1 MRNLKLTFCALLIF
15 HSTSVQSQKP
25 VIEIGETVT
34 LDKKDYAVFS
44 SYSDA
49 AVYMVKV
56 EKEKRDRYAT
66 LYAYSR
72 QDLKQVFS
80 FPVVIPPVDAEAFR
94 IHSLDF
100 YNGKL
105 NLFYSYYNVK
115 DKMNRLLLTTYDQ
128 SGKPIDSGKEI
139 LKSDADK
146 ENKTGYFITQFNK
159 ETGNTVCMH
168 FIDKTVAGE
177 SLVTPDVQIAMI
189 SAAGEI
195 KYQKKLKLS
204 DDDHFELAA
213 ITSDKQG
220 NAYIAIY
227 PYIMQVYK
235 KPNRLFVFD
244 AATQEVT
251 NHDMV
256 KSRITGK
263 EKLVRRGIFSI
274 DKNNNVFYFDQY
286 SPNLNGDAIGIY
298 AAKYSSQTKTL
309 KSSFI
314 AFNEPEPDEAVKKSG
329 NYKLINYNFREIK
342 IFDDNSLCLYLEKAF
357 TLDDGYR
364 NSSNYMQAI
373 INTDLNSLKQQYFG
387 KEVAFFNQEAGFTRT
402 IPINQNGFSC
412 VLFNSDLKENKDGK
426 IITKPTAK
434 KDNLKGCYAVFPKVG
449 EAQIIKLSNELSS
462 QTFLFFADSYI
473 KTDKDEVFSLCEVG
487 GQFKVCKIYL
497 K

>member
-15 HSTSVQSQKP
+15 HATFVQSQKP

-34 LDKKDYAVFS
+34 LEKKDYAVFS

-115 DKMNRLLLTTYDQ
+115 DKMNRLLHTTYDE
-128 SGKPIDSGKEI
+128 SGKLLDKGKEI

-146 ENKTGYFITQFNK
+146 ENKTGYFVTQFNK

-177 SLVTPDVQIAMI
+177 NLITPDMQIAMI

-235 KPNRLFVFD
+235 IPNRLFVFD
-244 AATQEVT
+244 AATKEVT
-251 NHDMV
+251 SHDMV

-263 EKLVRRGIFSI
+263 EKLVRKGIFSI

-298 AAKYSSQTKTL
+298 AAKYSSQTKSLTTAFL
-309 KSSFI
+309 SFNTPQPGDKPSKNEKYELTYYNFLTAEVLADNSTKLFLEKSYFDGSGYLISSHIMQASVSNDLNKLTQSYCSRDLSFVKQESSFI
-314 AFNEPEPDEAVKKSG
+314 STISAQFGNKS
-329 NYKLINYNFREIK
+329 F
-342 IFDDNSLCLYLEKAF
+342 
-357 TLDDGYR
+357 
-364 NSSNYMQAI
+364 
-373 INTDLNSLKQQYFG
+373 
-387 KEVAFFNQEAGFTRT
+387 AFFNSDVKESKTGGLETKFTNRKNSL
-402 IPINQNGFSC
+402 IGCIAS
-412 VLFNSDLKENKDGK
+412 FNESGQAQLSKVDDAL
-426 IITKPTAK
+426 AS
-434 KDNLKGCYAVFPKVG
+434 KG
-449 EAQIIKLSNELSS
+449 
-462 QTFLFFADSYI
+462 FLFVTDSYI
-473 KTDKDEVFSLCEVG
+473 KNDKDEVFSLCEVG